1 MALRIIEQAG
11 RTDVGRQR
19 SANEDSLV
27 VDPPLFAVADGMGG
41 AKAGE
46 VASAVAVEAVEG
58 ATESGEPAEAQLASI
73 VRQANR
79 RIYDLAVA
87 DESRRGMGT
96 TLTLAKVHGDEVS
109 LAHVGDSRAYRL
121 RDGELEQLTRDHSLV
136 AELERSGQITPE
148 AAEHHPQRSIITRA
162 LGPEPDVEVDTY
174 TLAGRDGDLFLICSD
189 GLTSMISD
197 DEVGSIL
204 RSAGSLDEAA
214 DELVRAANQ
223 SGGKDN
229 ITVILFRLGEGEAA
243 EAAASVQRPPGRRGH
258 DRRRASA
265 PRTWRRPPRAASP
278 SRREPLTAL
287 GDAPADATVV
297 RAAGAARRAAR
308 RRRSLPRAGAAAAGA
323 LLGAAVALLLV
334 AAVLAGLYALSRQVY
349 FIGTNDAGLVTVY
362 RGLPYEL
369 PLGINLYEEDYAS
382 GMPARAIPAA
392 RRARVLDHE
401 WRSRDDAVDLVRA
414 LERGRLDAGGA
425 RQLMSARTRELFGL
439 LPVSLLVAAGFAA
452 VLATRTENVSDA
464 TLTYGAFFLGLCV
477 LAHLFIRARL
487 PDADPY
493 MFPLAAALA
502 GIGLVLIYRI
512 DAELARE
519 QAQWFVVGL
528 AFFCIT
534 ILADRGPPRA
544 RALPLHDRGGEH
556 RAAAAAAPARHRRP
570 GERSLPR
577 DQGRLDPV
585 PAGRVREARDHHLPR
600 ELPARDGRHPGAPA
614 AETAALPAP
623 DPALGDP
630 GGAHAARDRRPRPRP
645 RGLGAPGRLHCSRS
659 RRCCATG
666 PRRSTSGRCCS
677 SGASRC

>member
-1 MALRIIEQAG
+1 MALRIVEYAG

-19 SANEDSLV
+19 NANEDSLV

-79 RIYDLAVA
+79 RIYELAVA

-174 TLAGRDGDLFLICSD
+174 TLSGRDGDAFLICSD
-189 GLTSMISD
+189 GLTSMIAD

-229 ITVILFRLGEGEAA
+229 ITVILFRLGDHEAA
-243 EAAASVQRPPGRRGH
+243 GATATAPAPSDEDTIVGEISAADVAAAAPE
-258 DRRRASA
+258 RRAPESA
-265 PRTWRRPPRAASP
+265 PRDEDES
-278 SRREPLTAL
+278 LTAL
-287 GDAPADATVV
+287 GDAPADATIV
-297 RAAGAARRAAR
+297 RPPPARGTAAPPAPAVPR
-308 RRRSLPRAGAAAAGA
+308 RRRRGRRVVSAV
-323 LLGAAVALLLV
+323 VALLLV
-334 AAVLAGLYALSRQVY
+334 AAVIGGLYVLSRQVY
-349 FIGTNDAGLVTVY
+349 FIGTNDAGLVTAY

-369 PLGINLYEEDYAS
+369 PLGINLYEEEYAS

-392 RRARVLDHE
+392 RRKRVLDHE

-414 LERGRLDAGGA
+414 LERGQLDAGGA
-425 RQLMSARTRELFGL
+425 G
-439 LPVSLLVAAGFAA
+439 
-452 VLATRTENVSDA
+452 N
-464 TLTYGAFFLGLCV
+464 
-477 LAHLFIRARL
+477 
-487 PDADPY
+487 
-493 MFPLAAALA
+493 
-502 GIGLVLIYRI
+502 
-512 DAELARE
+512 
-519 QAQWFVVGL
+519 
-528 AFFCIT
+528 
-534 ILADRGPPRA
+534 
-544 RALPLHDRGGEH
+544 
-556 RAAAAAAPARHRRP
+556 
-570 GERSLPR
+570 
-577 DQGRLDPV
+577 
-585 PAGRVREARDHHLPR
+585 
-600 ELPARDGRHPGAPA
+600 
-614 AETAALPAP
+614 
-623 DPALGDP
+623 
-630 GGAHAARDRRPRPRP
+630 
-645 RGLGAPGRLHCSRS
+645 
-659 RRCCATG
+659 
-666 PRRSTSGRCCS
+666 
-677 SGASRC
+677 